1 MYHNEPYPQG
11 SSFAL
16 LSVATSTSFQ
26 GQGIAE
32 ALIKEGLSY
41 ARTAGFETMILA
53 CKEEKLGFYK
63 RFGFCEE
70 GISESSHGEA
80 VWYDM
85 IIKF

>member
-1 MYHNEPYPQG
+1 
-11 SSFAL
+11 
-16 LSVATSTSFQ
+16 
-26 GQGIAE
+26 
-32 ALIKEGLSY
+32 
-41 ARTAGFETMILA
+41 MILA

>member
-16 LSVATSTSFQ
+16 LSVATSPSFQ

-32 ALIKEGLSY
+32 SLIKEGLSF

-53 CKEEKLGFYK
+53 CK
-63 RFGFCEE
+63 
-70 GISESSHGEA
+70 
-80 VWYDM
+80 
-85 IIKF
+85 